1 MNIELRLLISLI
13 AGLLSGFILSIP
25 PLGPTSFAIIS
36 KGFKGEMHQGAAV
49 GLGAG
54 FMDFFYVMVVYGG
67 LSLIKLFIPDVVNQ
81 FFSENEHFFL
91 TLITFAGC
99 VIVVVYGIML
109 IRRKSAIEDMPMK
122 ESIEALESQEIDEL
136 HKNII
141 QDTLMTKVKITKT
154 NHDILKNFFIGI
166 MLCLSSVTLPASWV
180 IFVGYL
186 KSYGV
191 IDSYFLTGVVYA
203 IGVWAGTSLWFYLL
217 MLFIKKNLKKIKPDA
232 LNRLNILVGIFLILL
247 GAFLFYKALD
257 FALSY

>member
-1 MNIELRLLISLI
+1 MNVELRLLISLV

-36 KGFKGEMHQGAAV
+36 KGFKGEMRQGAAV

-67 LSLIKLFIPDVVNQ
+67 LSLIKLFIPDVVNK
-81 FFSENEHFFL
+81 FFSDNEHFFL

-109 IRRKSAIEDMPMK
+109 IKRKPAIEGKPVE

-136 HKNII
+136 HKNIL
-141 QDTLMTKVKITKT
+141 QDTLMTRVKINKT

-166 MLCLSSVTLPASWV
+166 MLCLSSVTLPASW
-180 IFVGYL
+180 
-186 KSYGV
+186 
-191 IDSYFLTGVVYA
+191 
-203 IGVWAGTSLWFYLL
+203 
-217 MLFIKKNLKKIKPDA
+217 
-232 LNRLNILVGIFLILL
+232 
-247 GAFLFYKALD
+247 
-257 FALSY
+257 